1 MIRAITVFTLGL
13 LLNGCLVT
21 VESDSD
27 SVQQVWSESDVSRL
41 KLGLSDGDWVR
52 SSFGDPV
59 TKLNYA
65 DGTEI

>member
-65 DGTEI
+65 A